1 MDLVMRLVRALLLL
15 ALLLA
20 VAPLPGAAKELCPEP
35 CRCPG
40 RGRLNCGHAGLATVP
55 PSSRQRALAVLDFT
69 GNSIAAVGKQAW
81 KDYPWTETLVLR
93 DNKLRAVKSHSLEG
107 LFLLKHLDLSCN
119 EILSIEERA
128 FEPLPFLK
136 FLNLSGNGLTRIRSG
151 AFQAWH
157 GMQFLQELI
166 LSHNPLAVIADAAF
180 FKLPSV
186 SSLQVP
192 KEAACCLC
200 QEHPRPESPCRT
212 IQFLCQKLCST
223 SASQCAHTTLLQT
236 RGEIMDMEE
245 RRELNSSPVLSLKP
259 KEPSLGDHGTVTLEV
274 ALTPS
279 TEGDVS
285 SLDSS
290 RTNSFAPQHLLGHKG
305 KTSAD
310 DLRAKLKKKLHKS
323 KSTKTAKTIVPHQ
336 PQPAW
341 LKHVVE
347 KTPSSW
353 DHKQQESHLN
363 RQALNP
369 WDVAGGLKPT
379 HGKSLDRPLRDEVE
393 GQAPRQNYIMTIKEQ
408 QDSQQKQL
416 DSRLNWQILNPW
428 DVAGGLN
435 PNDDDSISGHH
446 RDKEKDPAPRQ
457 NFVNFH
463 KQPKKQDSQYWVG
476 HNRLFY
482 QVLSPVKAEGEP
494 RATGTKDE
502 QHLNRNLDF
511 LSDPLVQSGP
521 AASSGGGA
529 TAEEEQSFLGGHLLI
544 MPDTRDTHGKQQEEG
559 SRFLNKPWSP
569 QSPDIAPVPRELLET
584 TVDHHLRLVLLEKS
598 LQTFLAHVERA
609 RSKDCSLP
617 QLKLACAKMV
627 SKTGLLLKVLSE
639 RQENQGASDPMGRCP
654 LQENI
659 SRGTAVDEDQ
669 EPTEKPKPE
678 TMDDMITVLLLSVIA
693 VILLILKGLFHVC
706 SRCAA
711 AVCRQLL
718 RRKSWLRR
726 LSVKLQERW
735 RKNKYREAEGEEQVR
750 AGSRCQFCS
759 SACTACSSS
768 PLQILPFHGNFQYL
782 PELSEAELLLVQYI
796 MDVLDKEEEELQEQM
811 QKENTDVSQEEAQC
825 EELEWGR
832 EDFQGVEN
840 MKVRCQHLFSDS
852 YSDARTAKTFL
863 GCYFLIYFL
872 GS

>member
-186 SSLQVP
+186 SSLDLSATQVTPQSLLLLLQSTVSLETLQVP

-840 MKVRCQHLFSDS
+840 MKMEE
-852 YSDARTAKTFL
+852 A
-863 GCYFLIYFL
+863 
-872 GS
+872 